1 MSTIIPYT
9 VMLSEP
15 ARAGSF
21 YAQAHFLSEKKPR
34 GEEGYD
40 AIYTALLNAG
50 IMPCG
55 SVEGSYGS
63 SEPYSSSSGSSCN
76 AQTIR

>member
-1 MSTIIPYT
+1 M
-9 VMLSEP
+9 MSEP

-21 YAQAHFLSEKKPR
+21 CAQAHFLNDNKPR
-34 GEEGYD
+34 GAEGYD
-40 AIYTALLNAG
+40 AIYTALISTG

-63 SEPYSSSSGSSCN
+63 SELYSSSSGSSCKT
-76 AQTIR
+76 QIKPIKVVTHS